1 VIILILG
8 IVFLANLSF
17 GSGELVRTEINL
29 KTINSYIV
37 DSPHDPNLY
46 FVKGKILMDNNRIRK
61 AKQTFEKVIN
71 MYPGYEEAYY
81 ELAKADFRLKDF
93 DLALRNIEKY
103 LLKNPDDVSAMFVK
117 GEILIATEE
126 YKQVLTIA
134 EQILQ
139 IDDENG
145 KAYLL
150 KGESNF
156 ELGNYDTAYEN
167 WRISTNLGNVEA
179 AVHLKCLFEPVW

>member
-1 VIILILG
+1 
-8 IVFLANLSF
+8 
-17 GSGELVRTEINL
+17 
-29 KTINSYIV
+29 
-37 DSPHDPNLY
+37 
-46 FVKGKILMDNNRIRK
+46 
-61 AKQTFEKVIN
+61 
-71 MYPGYEEAYY
+71 MYPGYDEAYY
-81 ELAKADFRLKDF
+81 KLAKTDFRLKDF

-167 WRISTNLGNVEA
+167 WRISTNLGNVET